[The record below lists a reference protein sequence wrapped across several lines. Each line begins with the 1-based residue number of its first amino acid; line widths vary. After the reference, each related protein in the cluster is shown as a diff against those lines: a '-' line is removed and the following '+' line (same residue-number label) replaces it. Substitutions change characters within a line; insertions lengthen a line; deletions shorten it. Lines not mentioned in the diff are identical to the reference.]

1 MVVRITFAR
10 EAGLIVILDDGVGI
24 CTLGLVYI
32 CVSSATDAIP
42 EDIGGEWGDGGVGG
56 GGRRRDGTRLRAKGG
71 LEVAGGGVVSV
82 CSEWQRD

>member
-10 EAGLIVILDDGVGI
+10 DAGLIVILNDGVRI
-24 CTLGLVYI
+24 CTLGLIRI

-42 EDIGGEWGDGGVGG
+42 EDIGGERGDGGVGG

-82 CSEWQRD
+82 CSGWKRN